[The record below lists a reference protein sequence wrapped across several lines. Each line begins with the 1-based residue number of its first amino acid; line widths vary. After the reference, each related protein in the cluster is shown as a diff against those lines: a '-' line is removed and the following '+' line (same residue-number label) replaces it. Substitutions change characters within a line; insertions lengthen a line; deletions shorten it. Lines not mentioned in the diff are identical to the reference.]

1 LPYKA
6 VFVLHAEALH
16 HGVDSRCDLGG
27 VWVTAVDNSHGE
39 TVGREEDDDAIP
51 SLGWILRELLF
62 DVLSEG
68 FY

>member
-1 LPYKA
+1 
-6 VFVLHAEALH
+6 
-16 HGVDSRCDLGG
+16 
-27 VWVTAVDNSHGE
+27 
-39 TVGREEDDDAIP
+39 VGREEDDDAIP